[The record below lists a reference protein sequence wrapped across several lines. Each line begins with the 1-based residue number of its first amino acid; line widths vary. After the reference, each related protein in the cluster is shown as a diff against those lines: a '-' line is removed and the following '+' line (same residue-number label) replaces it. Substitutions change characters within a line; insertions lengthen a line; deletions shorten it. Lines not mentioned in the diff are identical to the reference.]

1 MSEENVITF
10 LSRLSFQKTFSTVC
24 LYVVH
29 YNSVIRLNYYNKMEL
44 FQYLKKKKLLC
55 PSDVVLKLMINDS
68 VHES

>member
-44 FQYLKKKKLLC
+44 FQYLKKKLLC
-55 PSDVVLKLMINDS
+55 PSDVF
-68 VHES
+68 